1 MKQDTTRILKASLLV
16 MGMTGIAN
24 TACADDLNITPYIG
38 AGMHFTHIG
47 SPDSVTRTL
56 YKGTVPG
63 LNATLGLQFGEYLGL
78 ELGMEQNKTKKS
90 ENLLPLSANV
100 PGLLTLPANYA
111 AQGIIAI
118 NTTLKM
124 QSINLDLIGRC
135 PLSSVHTA
143 LENTSAFVG
152 VGASRVNAS
161 TIIIPTYYEA
171 PGVGRVVLGSSNVYK
186 GHKIVPSVQV
196 GISQNITSNLAL
208 QVSGQW
214 RQLNKLNLVQK
225 DLYTPLSFKNALTA
239 KVKVL
244 YSFN

>member
-1 MKQDTTRILKASLLV
+1 MKQDNTNILKASLLI
-16 MGMTGIAN
+16 MGMTGIAS
-24 TACADDLNITPYIG
+24 TASADDLKITPYIG
-38 AGMHFTHIG
+38 AGMHFTRMG

-63 LNATLGLQFGEYLGL
+63 LNATLGLQFGEYVGL
-78 ELGMEQNKTKKS
+78 ELSMEQNKTKKG
-90 ENLLPLSANV
+90 ENVLPLGANV
-100 PGLLTLPANYA
+100 PGMQILPANFA
-111 AQGIIAI
+111 TQGTKTIS
-118 NTTLKM
+118 TTLKM

-152 VGASRVNAS
+152 VGVSRVNAS
-161 TIIIPTYYEA
+161 TIITRTSRDIVGIGVVPGLLSNTYK
-171 PGVGRVVLGSSNVYK
+171 N
-186 GHKIVPSVQV
+186 HKIVPSVQV
-196 GISQNITSNLAL
+196 GIFQNITSNLAL